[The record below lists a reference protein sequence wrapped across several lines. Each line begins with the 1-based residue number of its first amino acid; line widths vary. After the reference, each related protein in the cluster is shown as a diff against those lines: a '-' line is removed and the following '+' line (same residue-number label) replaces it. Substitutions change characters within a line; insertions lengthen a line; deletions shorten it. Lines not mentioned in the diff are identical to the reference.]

1 MNTSDIQPT
10 LSLGFRAWA
19 ALPALG
25 LALWAGTSTSVAQ
38 GCVAL
43 RGTGMCHMEQF
54 AQPADADLTGGEWLA
69 TLGFRWF
76 NSDRHFRGTHEE
88 TQRFANG
95 TEVIN
100 DTYIWNLGIQY
111 AFTPRWSLALDL
123 PFVYSTRSSLYEHP
137 GMGRHT
143 TSAGGIGDI
152 QLTPYVWLWDPAKR
166 VKGNIQLGLGL
177 SAPSGDYNAQSTFY
191 TTNGPVVGPVDQSIQ
206 PGTGGWGFT
215 TTVTA
220 YREIFKYTTVFVNGT
235 YLFNPQDVNGT
246 PTQNGPGG
254 FRRRN
259 PYEQVMSIPD
269 QYFGQGGV
277 MYTIVPKWGLSLGMG
292 ARIDGVPAEDALGD
306 SNGFRRP
313 GYAIAVQPM
322 LQWMKSRY
330 NFSLATPVAVYRDR
344 TQSVAD
350 KRWTQDTGIYRHGD
364 AAFADFSVI
373 ASFSVA
379 F

>member
-1 MNTSDIQPT
+1 
-10 LSLGFRAWA
+10 
-19 ALPALG
+19 
-25 LALWAGTSTSVAQ
+25 
-38 GCVAL
+38 
-43 RGTGMCHMEQF
+43 
-54 AQPADADLTGGEWLA
+54 
-69 TLGFRWF
+69 
-76 NSDRHFRGTHEE
+76 
-88 TQRFANG
+88 
-95 TEVIN
+95 
-100 DTYIWNLGIQY
+100 
-111 AFTPRWSLALDL
+111 
-123 PFVYSTRSSLYEHP
+123 
-137 GMGRHT
+137 
-143 TSAGGIGDI
+143 
-152 QLTPYVWLWDPAKR
+152 
-166 VKGNIQLGLGL
+166 
-177 SAPSGDYNAQSTFY
+177 
-191 TTNGPVVGPVDQSIQ
+191 
-206 PGTGGWGFT
+206 
-215 TTVTA
+215 
-220 YREIFKYTTVFVNGT
+220 
-235 YLFNPQDVNGT
+235 
-246 PTQNGPGG
+246 
-254 FRRRN
+254 
-259 PYEQVMSIPD
+259 MSIPD